1 MKLAVESHFE
11 NGPGKL
17 VRTVKPHSPPASSLT
32 GPSITEQLI
41 VSGAV
46 GDRLDWTHCE
56 DLFFAACPLRGGHFA
71 YEGISRAFEALLGM
85 SSREIPGLD
94 IFHCMGS
101 EDSESVCE
109 ALQACLAER
118 AEVRAHHC
126 LTLGGFRR
134 NVETIVVPIFDPL
147 TGVIVRLIGRHR
159 LLLKEFPEDKPDEIP
174 DLRSSVSLA
183 SIQEDIQQRIA
194 SELHDS
200 TCQHLV
206 AASLGM
212 MRIRSCL
219 GTAEGLERLC
229 DDVDASIDQA
239 VREIRSLTY
248 LLHPQNLMAQ
258 GLKATIECYAYGF
271 AARTS
276 LRVGIDIDASV
287 DQLSY
292 ESQRSLLRVV
302 QEGLTNIFRHAKAT
316 EVKIAVNAT
325 NGQFRL
331 TISDNGRGFP
341 VRRAKGGNGA
351 MSMGVGIPAMRAR
364 LKQLGGTLEIR
375 TDPETLH
382 SGTTLCAMFPYRVE
396 AKRRKRRSPL
406 QS

>member
-1 MKLAVESHFE
+1 MKPYS
-11 NGPGKL
+11 
-17 VRTVKPHSPPASSLT
+17 SPTSSLT
-32 GPSITEQLI
+32 RPGITEQLI
-41 VSGAV
+41 VSEAL
-46 GDRLDWTHCE
+46 GDRLDWAHCE
-56 DLFFAACPLRGGHFA
+56 DLLFAVRPLRGGRFA
-71 YEGISRAFEALLGM
+71 YEGINHAFEALLGM
-85 SSREIPGLD
+85 SSREVPGLD
-94 IFHCMGS
+94 IFHCLGS

-109 ALQACLAER
+109 VLQACLAEGS
-118 AEVRAHHC
+118 EVRIHHS

-134 NVETIVVPIFDPL
+134 NVETIVVPILDPVA
-147 TGVIVRLIGRHR
+147 GAVVRLIGRHR
-159 LLLKEFPEDKPDEIP
+159 ILPQEFPADEL
-174 DLRSSVSLA
+174 DETAELRGSISLA
-183 SIQEDIQQRIA
+183 SVQEDIQQRIG

-212 MRIRSCL
+212 MRIRTCL
-219 GTAEGLERLC
+219 GTTDGLERLC
-229 DDVDASIDQA
+229 DDVDASIDEA
-239 VREIRSLTY
+239 LREIRSLTY

-276 LRVGIDIDASV
+276 LRVGINIDASV
-287 DQLSY
+287 DRLPY

-316 EVKIAVNAT
+316 EVKIAVDAT
-325 NGQFRL
+325 NGQLRL

-341 VRRAKGGNGA
+341 VRHAKDVNGA
-351 MSMGVGIPAMRAR
+351 MTMGVGIPAMRAR

-375 TDPETLH
+375 SDPETLH
-382 SGTTLCAMFPYRVE
+382 SGTTLCAVFPYCVE

>member
-1 MKLAVESHFE
+1 M
-11 NGPGKL
+11 
-17 VRTVKPHSPPASSLT
+17 RTVKPYSPPASSLT
-32 GPSITEQLI
+32 RPSIAEQLI
-41 VSGAV
+41 VSEAL
-46 GDRLDWTHCE
+46 GDRPDWAHCE
-56 DLFFAACPLRGGHFA
+56 DLLFAVRPLRGGRFA
-71 YEGISRAFEALLGM
+71 YEGINHAFEALLGM
-85 SSREIPGLD
+85 SSREVPGLD
-94 IFHCMGS
+94 IFHCLGS

-109 ALQACLAER
+109 VLQACLAEGS
-118 AEVRAHHC
+118 EVRIHHT

-134 NVETIVVPIFDPL
+134 NVETIVVPILDPVA
-147 TGVIVRLIGRHR
+147 GVVVRLIGRHR
-159 LLLKEFPEDKPDEIP
+159 ILLKEFPEDELDETAE
-174 DLRSSVSLA
+174 LRGSISLA
-183 SIQEDIQQRIA
+183 SVQEDIQQRIA

-212 MRIRSCL
+212 MRIRTCL
-219 GTAEGLERLC
+219 GTTDGLERLC
-229 DDVDASIDQA
+229 DDVDASIDEA
-239 VREIRSLTY
+239 LREIRSLTY

-276 LRVGIDIDASV
+276 LHVGINIDASV
-287 DQLSY
+287 DQLPY

-316 EVKIAVNAT
+316 EVKIAVDAT
-325 NGQFRL
+325 NGQLQL

-341 VRRAKGGNGA
+341 VRRAKDSNGA

-375 TDPETLH
+375 SDSETLHSGTLH
-382 SGTTLCAMFPYRVE
+382 SGTTLCAVFPYRVE

>member
-1 MKLAVESHFE
+1 M
-11 NGPGKL
+11 
-17 VRTVKPHSPPASSLT
+17 RTVKPCNANSLT
-32 GPSITEQLI
+32 RPSITEQLI
-41 VSGAV
+41 VSEAIG
-46 GDRLDWTHCE
+46 GRLDGTDCE
-56 DLFFAACPLRGGHFA
+56 DLLFAVYPLRGGFA
-71 YEGISRAFEALLGM
+71 YEGINHAFEVVLGM
-85 SSREIPGLD
+85 SSREVSGLD
-94 IFHCMGS
+94 IFDCMGS
-101 EDSESVCE
+101 DDSESVCE
-109 ALQACLAER
+109 GLEACLAER
-118 AEVRAHHC
+118 TEVRIHHS

-134 NVETIVVPIFDPL
+134 DVETIVVPILDPMA
-147 TGVIVRLIGRHR
+147 GVVVRFIGRHR
-159 LLLKEFPEDKPDEIP
+159 ILSKEFPEGGADEALNP
-174 DLRSSVSLA
+174 RSSVGLA

-200 TCQHLV
+200 TCQHLI

-212 MRIRSCL
+212 MRIRTCL
-219 GTAEGLERLC
+219 GTADGLDRIC
-229 DDVDASIDQA
+229 DDVDESIDQA
-239 VREIRSLTY
+239 VREIRALTY

-316 EVKIAVNAT
+316 DVKIVVDAT
-325 NGQFRL
+325 NGQLRL
-331 TISDNGRGFP
+331 TICDNGRGFP
-341 VRRAKGGNGA
+341 VRRATDGNSA

-375 TDPETLH
+375 SNPEPPH
-382 SGTTLCAMFPYRVE
+382 SGTTLCAIFPHRVE

>member
-1 MKLAVESHFE
+1 M
-11 NGPGKL
+11 
-17 VRTVKPHSPPASSLT
+17 RTVKPHSLPASALT
-32 GPSITEQLI
+32 RASVTDELI
-41 VSGAV
+41 VSEAV
-46 GDRLDWTHCE
+46 GDRPDWWLRE
-56 DLFFAACPLRGGHFA
+56 DFLFAVRPLRRGRFT
-71 YEGISRAFEALLGM
+71 YEGINQAFEAALGM
-85 SSREIPGLD
+85 SSREVSGLD
-94 IFHCMGS
+94 IFHCMGR

-109 ALQACLAER
+109 ALEACLAEGVEIR
-118 AEVRAHHC
+118 IQHS

-134 NVETIVVPIFDPL
+134 NFETIVVPILDPVA
-147 TGVIVRLIGRHR
+147 GVIVRLIGRHR
-159 LLLKEFPEDKPDEIP
+159 NLLEEFSDDGTDETA
-174 DLRSSVSLA
+174 DLRSSVGLA

-194 SELHDS
+194 SELHDL
-200 TCQHLV
+200 TCQHLI

-212 MRIRSCL
+212 MRIRTGL
-219 GTAEGLERLC
+219 DTVDGLERLC

-239 VREIRSLTY
+239 LREIRSLTY

-258 GLKATIECYAYGF
+258 GLKATIECYAHGF

-276 LRVGIDIDASV
+276 LRVGIGIDASV
-287 DQLSY
+287 DLLSY
-292 ESQRSLLRVV
+292 ASQRSLLRVV

-316 EVKIAVNAT
+316 EVKIVVDAT

-331 TISDNGRGFP
+331 TISDNGRGFS
-341 VRRAKGGNGA
+341 VRRAKDGSGA

-375 TDPETLH
+375 SDPETLH
-382 SGTTLCAMFPYRVE
+382 AGTTLCAVFPQRVE